1 MPPPSL
7 KLAKSL
13 WGVPEA
19 DDPAQWDALFSRIK
33 EEGFDG
39 VEAITLT
46 WRKDKDLFT
55 SLLQKHGLALICQ
68 IHTTGGDVD
77 AKTGAYQ
84 YCRSNKLHDHLAS
97 FVKLTTEAKALGAVM
112 INSHSGHD
120 SWGSGDKA
128 LSFFKYALKVEKA
141 LDIPVVHETHR
152 HARPPARRSRGASA
166 TARPALPSQ
175 RLPGL
180 ARRAPPRR
188 RQSHSRRAGAPP
200 QAPPLLPA
208 AQAAAALLALPDRRA
223 ALEARAR
230 RPQDQRRPV
239 ALVLRV

>member
-1 MPPPSL
+1 MPPTL

-19 DDPAQWDALFSRIK
+19 DDPKQWDALFARIK
-33 EEGFDG
+33 AEGFDG

-46 WRKDKDLFT
+46 WRKDKDLFA
-55 SLLQKHGLALICQ
+55 SLLKKHGLALICQ
-68 IHTTGGDVD
+68 IHTSGGDLD

-84 YCRSNKLHDHLAS
+84 YCTSNKLHDHLAS
-97 FVKLTTEAKALGAVM
+97 FVKLTSEAKALGAVM

-152 HARPPARRSRGASA
+152 RARPH
-166 TARPALPSQ
+166 
-175 RLPGL
+175 
-180 ARRAPPRR
+180 ARRA
-188 RQSHSRRAGAPP
+188 Q
-200 QAPPLLPA
+200 
-208 AQAAAALLALPDRRA
+208 RA
-223 ALEARAR
+223 ASA
-230 RPQDQRRPV
+230 D
-239 ALVLRV
+239 RVRHASR